1 MSDSFKKR
9 LKGLILKGESIRSF
23 ALRCGL
29 SDSTI
34 RHYLA
39 ETSEPTLGK
48 IEQIAQAC
56 NVSVGWLA
64 AGEKKDGAR
73 DSLDKELL
81 VLIALLIEDQLKE
94 LKASLPTAKKMEL
107 ICFLYDD
114 IERNPQHLYKKTKD
128 LVGLLLTA

>member
-1 MSDSFKKR
+1 M
-9 LKGLILKGESIRSF
+9 
-23 ALRCGL
+23 

-94 LKASLPTAKKMEL
+94 LKASLPTAKMMEL

-128 LVGLLLTA
+128 LVGLLTA